1 MAECYKIL
9 QDLEAARARLD
20 TQFLAHLFRD
30 FSPTTSPHVRQALL
44 AVAGQYAS
52 AGDARRGGGIRAHY
66 PHATVDAAT
75 LDLRPAYHQFADW
88 LFGWSVGESAAR
100 AGTADSANDSG
111 NSATGTD
118 RLAVH
123 RVPRD
128 MDLAEPAERLECM
141 RILETFQTQY
151 SLGVRYLRRA
161 AVAIEER
168 MPLIGKNIAQVALA
182 EEAATDRDDERAVW
196 GNVAPSATDAAAGR
210 AGAKGDDGKPA
221 PPHAS
226 AQPAPQ
232 DTSRPLPAAAAS
244 EPTNLT
250 MIDDTSSDL
259 QELLRNVEETLQA
272 NGADTP
278 TALPISRPPTH
289 RRASLKPVIPPPS
302 RRGSI
307 KAGAPAPGIP
317 PHQPLPTKPPG
328 RRGSINAGKLP
339 GQPGPLGG
347 MSRRGSLAGAGGSRS
362 GAAGNASTMAAAGA
376 AAVAAADGDQ
386 AAKPNTPKSPP
397 DSKPASAAGH
407 RHGSGSGSRSASATG
422 KRTKPSAAP
431 LQLSDDEIRKQ
442 DLDMLFMHVSES
454 VDLHLACVVSCLVV
468 ITLAELTENKPLYIK
483 FTAHVYET
491 CTSLVATALRTLGE
505 LIRRSLPNEP
515 VAAAQLRDLHEFAA
529 LMQQV
534 LKSRTYSSSDRHYLI
549 LSRFTAKLAVLHAL
563 FAGCDVFLFPPFVP
577 AHRDGVKSVCQ
588 TSFDSNLWLTGGYDC
603 KVRIWD
609 VADKQCL
616 AQLAGH
622 KSIVTDVRFVKSDAY
637 IVSASFDKTIKI
649 WNAQTATCE
658 RTLTGHADSITT
670 CDVSPDGRYIVSGSL
685 DMTLRLWDWASGEC
699 LSVVKKHARYI
710 KAVKFSV
717 DGRYVASAGLD
728 RRVYLWDVK
737 ILAYSKN
744 VSHVRCIE
752 AHDDAILAMDMQRPN
767 VLVTV
772 SRDQSVK
779 LWDYMT
785 GHCIYGISLSPAWA
799 CTVAFGFDGEL
810 FAVGCFDNSV
820 HVFRTKTGERVR
832 LIKVLNMGVL
842 TVKFPSQHYDFIL
855 CGSSEGFVQKIPL

>member
-1 MAECYKIL
+1 MTLHVAYGDNCKVRIWDVADKQCLAQLAGHKSIVTDVRFVKSDAYIVSASFDKTIKIWNA
-9 QDLEAARARLD
+9 Q
-20 TQFLAHLFRD
+20 T
-30 FSPTTSPHVRQALL
+30 
-44 AVAGQYAS
+44 
-52 AGDARRGGGIRAHY
+52 
-66 PHATVDAAT
+66 ATCERT
-75 LDLRPAYHQFADW
+75 LTGH
-88 LFGWSVGESAAR
+88 
-100 AGTADSANDSG
+100 ADSITTCDVSPDG
-111 NSATGTD
+111 
-118 RLAVH
+118 
-123 RVPRD
+123 
-128 MDLAEPAERLECM
+128 
-141 RILETFQTQY
+141 
-151 SLGVRYLRRA
+151 RYI
-161 AVAIEER
+161 V
-168 MPLIGKNIAQVALA
+168 
-182 EEAATDRDDERAVW
+182 
-196 GNVAPSATDAAAGR
+196 S
-210 AGAKGDDGKPA
+210 
-221 PPHAS
+221 
-226 AQPAPQ
+226 
-232 DTSRPLPAAAAS
+232 
-244 EPTNLT
+244 
-250 MIDDTSSDL
+250 
-259 QELLRNVEETLQA
+259 
-272 NGADTP
+272 
-278 TALPISRPPTH
+278 
-289 RRASLKPVIPPPS
+289 
-302 RRGSI
+302 
-307 KAGAPAPGIP
+307 
-317 PHQPLPTKPPG
+317 
-328 RRGSINAGKLP
+328 
-339 GQPGPLGG
+339 
-347 MSRRGSLAGAGGSRS
+347 GSLDMTLRLWDWAS
-362 GAAGNASTMAAAGA
+362 G
-376 AAVAAADGDQ
+376 
-386 AAKPNTPKSPP
+386 
-397 DSKPASAAGH
+397 
-407 RHGSGSGSRSASATG
+407 
-422 KRTKPSAAP
+422 
-431 LQLSDDEIRKQ
+431 
-442 DLDMLFMHVSES
+442 
-454 VDLHLACVVSCLVV
+454 
-468 ITLAELTENKPLYIK
+468 
-483 FTAHVYET
+483 
-491 CTSLVATALRTLGE
+491 
-505 LIRRSLPNEP
+505 
-515 VAAAQLRDLHEFAA
+515 RD
-529 LMQQV
+529 
-534 LKSRTYSSSDRHYLI
+534 
-549 LSRFTAKLAVLHAL
+549 
-563 FAGCDVFLFPPFVP
+563 
-577 AHRDGVKSVCQ
+577 
-588 TSFDSNLWLTGGYDC
+588 NC

-717 DGRYVASAGLD
+717 DGRYIASAGLD